1 MRVCRHATAAHRE
14 AAGSVRP
21 IPHQPGHI
29 PRSRGVRELARML
42 GQFLPEQRSF
52 EYTYKALEGKMAFLA
67 KAGELR
73 RPFITG

>member
-1 MRVCRHATAAHRE
+1 
-14 AAGSVRP
+14 
-21 IPHQPGHI
+21 
-29 PRSRGVRELARML
+29 ML

-52 EYTYKALEGKMAFLA
+52 EYTYKAVEGKMAFLA